1 MSITNSQLQTAYEG
15 LLRAA
20 AQDLAPVWEA
30 HEKHAGIADNARN
43 AWRALRGKG
52 LEIGGENIDDVI
64 RADVGKLRNEMS
76 WADAEKAYLAEEAKR
91 NAAGTGFGGE
101 LAANQAAGNFGPRGQ
116 QAVAGQQ
123 ASQAAN
129 VNNAAHANQQVAAPS
144 TGLNW
149 KHYAGLGGAALATG
163 GGAFA
168 LGRHQANAESDRKRN
183 LAFGAG
189 LATGVAAPSLV
200 RGASTML
207 NQSGYG
213 RPVAGPPPSLP
224 YYPVR

>member
-30 HEKHAGIADNARN
+30 QEKHAGAMDNMRN
-43 AWRALRGKG
+43 AWKALRGKG
-52 LEIGGENIDDVI
+52 LEIGGEGIDDVI

-76 WADAEKAYLAEEAKR
+76 WADAEKAYLEAEAKR

-116 QAVAGQQ
+116 AAAAQQ
-123 ASQAAN
+123 AASSAN
-129 VNNAAHANQQVAAPS
+129 VTNAASANQQVATPS

-149 KHYAGLGGAALATG
+149 KHYAGLGAGGLATG
-163 GGAFA
+163 AGAFA

-189 LATGVAAPSLV
+189 LAAGVAAPSLV